1 MTREE
6 FKEMLELSIGCN
18 NCGFHDLCAKDEETR
33 ECGEFILKLLKET
46 EATPEVRTIEGKTL
60 YRLDPGKD
68 RLTIDPYKDRM
79 AKEYREL
86 KERYNN
92 LHRIIVRYEAG
103 TLDFEL
109 NCPIE
114 LLKTQKRAMGQ
125 YLLTLEIRAEIE
137 GVDLG

>member
-1 MTREE
+1 MTR
-6 FKEMLELSIGCN
+6 KEIKTMLEASIDCRGCE
-18 NCGFHDLCAKDEETR
+18 FDELCAKDKETAD
-33 ECGEFILKLLKET
+33 CGEFILKLLEET
-46 EATPEVRTIEGKTL
+46 EKNTEARTIEGKTL
-60 YRLDPGKD
+60 YRLNPDKD
-68 RLTIDPYKDRM
+68 TLTLDPYKERM

-86 KERYNN
+86 KERYNK

-137 GVDLG
+137 GVTLE